1 MMAMPKAL
9 PLVHASQASADAS
22 SLDARVAAMASLAFA
37 VAATMVWRP
46 VLPGRSALM
55 RATMWR
61 RVAGRAA
68 VVMTVLALLPA
79 VLPYDHLLPGLHIED
94 KADEAIHASHC
105 HVAPGSCSDV
115 PLASGFGEFVF
126 NEPLVV
132 LPAMLAVA
140 LLAAARVLRG
150 TTPRPEVRPPQAFAA
165 A

>member
-1 MMAMPKAL
+1 MMAMPTVL
-9 PLVHASQASADAS
+9 PLLHASQASVATSA
-22 SLDARVAAMASLAFA
+22 LDARVAAMASLAFA
-37 VAATMVWRP
+37 VAAVMIWRP
-46 VLPGRSALM
+46 ALPRRAALM
-55 RATMWR
+55 RTTMWR

-68 VVMTVLALLPA
+68 IVMTALALLPA

-94 KADEAIHASHC
+94 KADEAVHASHC

-140 LLAAARVLRG
+140 LFAAARVLRG
-150 TTPRPEVRPPQAFAA
+150 TTPRPEVRPPQTFAA

>member
-1 MMAMPKAL
+1 MMAMPTAL
-9 PLVHASQASADAS
+9 PLLHASQAPVAASA
-22 SLDARVAAMASLAFA
+22 LDARVATVASLAFA
-37 VAATMVWRP
+37 VTAAMIWRP
-46 VLPGRSALM
+46 ALAGRAALM

-61 RVAGRAA
+61 RVAGHVA
-68 VVMTVLALLPA
+68 VVMTALALLPA
-79 VLPYDHLLPGLHIED
+79 VLPYDHFLPGLHIED
-94 KADEAIHASHC
+94 KADEAVHASHC

-140 LLAAARVLRG
+140 LFAAARVLRG
-150 TTPRPEVRPPQAFAA
+150 TMPRPEVRPPQAFAA